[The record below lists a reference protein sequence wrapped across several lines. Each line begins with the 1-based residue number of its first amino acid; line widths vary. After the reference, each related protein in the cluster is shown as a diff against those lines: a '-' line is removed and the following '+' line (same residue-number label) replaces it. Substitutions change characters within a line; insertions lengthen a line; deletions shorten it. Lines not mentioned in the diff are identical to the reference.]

1 MRNTMTEKSHYRTD
15 CASCAVVVSKVLQ
28 SSRTLA
34 FSANR
39 GTFQQRTTQ
48 QIDCRGCT
56 LGTLL
61 KDHLWWN
68 GSDWLQQPESE
79 WPMLDVVLTPKEV
92 RGTDPERRTTV
103 VLNTTMPA
111 QGLQMVIDPTRT
123 PARWWPTDQ
132 RGVAVVSQTPLLLSS
147 DGTIAALIVRRTHE
161 SELHAGVNQTLAALR
176 RCYWVIR
183 GRQAVKRCIKA
194 CIIWRRGLFCP
205 LMSELPVSSG
215 TYVSV
220 LSGGIGLR
228 RAVSCTDRRQH
239 DDHKFSRRTPS
250 LHSRERHPDSYP
262 SRITFE
268 HSNRQTRSSARF
280 LSASMRR
287 SFGTSWSAGA
297 FSEDTPLKEL
307 PGAADTGRGL
317 ACFFEEL
324 GTNLCELE
332 ARINNRPLMLL
343 SEDPR
348 DCAPLTPAHF
358 PIGRELAALPT
369 STQETSRL
377 AGARQLRR
385 RWQYQQMLMRQLWK
399 RWTEEYLVS
408 LTVRSKWKKINRQPE
423 VDDLILV
430 TEDTVPRN
438 RWKLEVITELL
449 LGSDDMVR
457 SVRLRIAWEVLTRK
471 SRSLVLLEPAKD

>member
-1 MRNTMTEKSHYRTD
+1 
-15 CASCAVVVSKVLQ
+15 
-28 SSRTLA
+28 
-34 FSANR
+34 
-39 GTFQQRTTQ
+39 
-48 QIDCRGCT
+48 
-56 LGTLL
+56 
-61 KDHLWWN
+61 
-68 GSDWLQQPESE
+68 
-79 WPMLDVVLTPKEV
+79 
-92 RGTDPERRTTV
+92 
-103 VLNTTMPA
+103 
-111 QGLQMVIDPTRT
+111 
-123 PARWWPTDQ
+123 
-132 RGVAVVSQTPLLLSS
+132 
-147 DGTIAALIVRRTHE
+147 
-161 SELHAGVNQTLAALR
+161 
-176 RCYWVIR
+176 
-183 GRQAVKRCIKA
+183 
-194 CIIWRRGLFCP
+194 
-205 LMSELPVSSG
+205 
-215 TYVSV
+215 
-220 LSGGIGLR
+220 
-228 RAVSCTDRRQH
+228 
-239 DDHKFSRRTPS
+239 
-250 LHSRERHPDSYP
+250 
-262 SRITFE
+262 
-268 HSNRQTRSSARF
+268 
-280 LSASMRR
+280 MRR

-317 ACFFEEL
+317 FDLACFFEEL
-324 GTNLCELE
+324 RTTLCELE

-408 LTVRSKWKKINRQPE
+408 LTVRSKWKKISRQPE

-457 SVRLRIAWEVLTRK
+457 SVRLRTAWEVLTRK
-471 SRSLVLLEPAKD
+471 SRSLVLLEPAKH